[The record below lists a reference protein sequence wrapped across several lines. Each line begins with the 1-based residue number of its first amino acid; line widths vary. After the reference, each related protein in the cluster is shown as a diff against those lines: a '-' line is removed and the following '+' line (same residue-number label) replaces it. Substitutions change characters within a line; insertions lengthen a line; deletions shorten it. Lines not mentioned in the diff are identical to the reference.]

1 MEDPPAEAYGRVTN
15 PARFAPLIPAAED
28 LIADLERPIEVT
40 VSRGPAPTS
49 ESRTVESVE
58 LVEITPI
65 RVDQASL
72 AITFTSFPGL
82 YLDAGAWERI
92 SLAAFGCDACEEDAE
107 DVLPELAEYSG
118 ALTGG
123 QLSERIT
130 GGFRPILEHSSDGD
144 GWCRSGKMRLSAAR
158 AAELRA
164 EPLRPPPDG
173 RWRPWSF
180 RA

>member
-15 PARFAPLIPAAED
+15 PDRFAPLIPAAED
-28 LIADLERPIEVT
+28 LITDLKRRFEVT

-49 ESRTVESVE
+49 KSRTVVE

-65 RVDQASL
+65 RVDQAPL

-82 YLDAGAWERI
+82 YLDAGAWEHI
-92 SLAAFGCDACEEDAE
+92 SLPACGCDACEEDAE
-107 DVLPELAEYSG
+107 DVLRELAEYSE

-130 GGFRPILEHSSDGD
+130 GRFRPILEHSWDGD

-164 EPLRPPPDG
+164 ELLRPPPDG